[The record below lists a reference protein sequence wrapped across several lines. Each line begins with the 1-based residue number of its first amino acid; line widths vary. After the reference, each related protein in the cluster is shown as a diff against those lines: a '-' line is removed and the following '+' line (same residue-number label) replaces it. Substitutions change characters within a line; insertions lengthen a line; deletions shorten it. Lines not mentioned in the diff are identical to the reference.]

1 VRVAKGIAQVSFA
14 TVSSM
19 SHVSRIER
27 GTSVPTLGKIEALA
41 EVMDVHPMTV
51 LALSY
56 MASPQPKALQALFE
70 RIASEIEGLELEKFS
85 DSTLTPGAKPKVR

>member
-19 SHVSRIER
+19 AHVSRIER
-27 GTSVPTLGKIEALA
+27 GISVPTLNKIEALA

-56 MASPQPKALQALFE
+56 LASPQPKALQSLFE

-85 DSTLTPGAKPKVR
+85 DSTLTPGAKSKSR